1 MASRHQVISGCAF
14 AGQAGE
20 GGIEIDSEED
30 ALGVGAP
37 AESGD
42 ALTIGALVRGT
53 CALHRIA
60 GVADKRLS
68 DKPLPSQRL
77 KLAQQVA
84 QTCEKL
90 LDADIRRHSHSLL
103 SNLANACHACVR
115 ALENARVKHHVAFSS
130 NTLSTTHGLTEDACL
145 FLAVCLCRQLLFH
158 ADPGR
163 APESSPCDLAGVPFQ
178 GVVLSELQPWQV
190 DVCLSS
196 VFQHQALIQLESEQL
211 RTYTR
216 SLEARC
222 SQLLTG
228 HVTGEQSLI
237 DYEVRRSQW
246 ACAIAR
252 IKNACID
259 RVSHRTNQ
267 NNPVVD
273 LPVGGNA
280 AADSDTGDEEEEV
293 EAELAR
299 DQPHQAH
306 RWRISLQ
313 EWFERNI
320 SEWDGPR
327 FRESVARAYKRR
339 VIRADETGRNTAFA
353 GNSFLRRSRGA
364 LDTSEEALHSIPFDE
379 VIKIQSQFL
388 FGNVRVLADVLRLK
402 LVANALE
409 AIANLQFLEAFVFLD
424 SNRDRHKQL
433 QAIGT
438 KCIIVEQAGRWY
450 VRKEAFVSK
459 LFKHL
464 HDALE
469 LWYSIQFRSGR
480 DLLGLF
486 SS

>member
-1 MASRHQVISGCAF
+1 MF
-14 AGQAGE
+14 
-20 GGIEIDSEED
+20 
-30 ALGVGAP
+30 LGV
-37 AESGD
+37 S
-42 ALTIGALVRGT
+42 
-53 CALHRIA
+53 
-60 GVADKRLS
+60 
-68 DKPLPSQRL
+68 
-77 KLAQQVA
+77 
-84 QTCEKL
+84 
-90 LDADIRRHSHSLL
+90 
-103 SNLANACHACVR
+103 
-115 ALENARVKHHVAFSS
+115 
-130 NTLSTTHGLTEDACL
+130 
-145 FLAVCLCRQLLFH
+145 LCRQLLCH
-158 ADPGR
+158 ANPIS
-163 APESSPCDLAGVPFQ
+163 ASESSPCDLAGVPFQ
-178 GVVLSELQPWQV
+178 GVVLSKLQPWQI

-196 VFQHQALIQLESEQL
+196 IFQHQALIQLDSEQL

-216 SLEARC
+216 SLEVRC
-222 SQLLTG
+222 SQLLTE
-228 HVTGEQSLI
+228 HVMGKHNLI

-259 RVSHRTNQ
+259 RVSHRVSPNHS
-267 NNPVVD
+267 VLSD
-273 LPVGGNA
+273 LPACGNA

-293 EAELAR
+293 EPELAH
-299 DQPHQAH
+299 DQPHQAQ

-313 EWFERNI
+313 EWFERNV

-402 LVANALE
+402 LMANALE

-450 VRKEAFVSK
+450 VRKEAFVSE